1 MARKAMARTRSKLRA
16 KDKEVLEA
24 MEDTPGKKRRS
35 RKAANSHRK
44 DNAKTAPI
52 PAKLRKAAKVTVKKL
67 TDDWRDGGDG
77 TLPLPKPDGVG
88 RVLLENINSLRI
100 SNGLGPRQERPATM
114 DQQRKDFDYRRH
126 V

>member
-16 KDKEVLEA
+16 NDKEVLEA

-88 RVLLENINSLRI
+88 QVLLENINSLCI
-100 SNGLGPRQERPATM
+100 SNGLVPRQEGP
-114 DQQRKDFDYRRH
+114 
-126 V
+126 